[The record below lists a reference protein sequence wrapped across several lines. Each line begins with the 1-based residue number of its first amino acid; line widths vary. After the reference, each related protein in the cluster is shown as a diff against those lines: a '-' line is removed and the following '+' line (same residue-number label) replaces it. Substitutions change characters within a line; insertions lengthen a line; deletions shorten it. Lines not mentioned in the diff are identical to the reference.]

1 MSTAQALDNE
11 ITQSLFHLNI
21 KQKKTILTV
30 VKTLIDDQKDWWDEI
45 SEEQQNAIDL
55 ALAEVKAG
63 KVTSHSEVMKKY
75 RK

>member
-11 ITQSLFHLNI
+11 ITQGLFHLNI

-30 VKTLIDDQKDWWDEI
+30 LKTLIDDQKDWWDEI
-45 SEEQQNAIDL
+45 SKEQQHAIDK

-63 KVTSHSEVMKKY
+63 KVIPHDEVMKKY